1 MERVSATA
9 QIALP
14 DVNLVYRDGV
24 DQQRTFA
31 RKVLVILYPDRV
43 SSTSNYLFR
52 DKFEMFE
59 KIKISCLI
67 FFTEDNINR

>member
-1 MERVSATA
+1 MERVSAIA

-31 RKVLVILYPDRV
+31 RKVLVILYTDQV
-43 SSTSNYLFR
+43 SSTRKYMFP
-52 DKFEMFE
+52 DKCEMFE